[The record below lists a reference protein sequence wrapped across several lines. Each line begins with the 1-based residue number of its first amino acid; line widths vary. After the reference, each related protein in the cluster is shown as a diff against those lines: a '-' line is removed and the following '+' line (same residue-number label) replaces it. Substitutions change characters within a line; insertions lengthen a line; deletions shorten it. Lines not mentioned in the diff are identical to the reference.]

1 MITAAE
7 ITRETKLAH
16 VYETQ
21 TCTRCGGGGMYG
33 PRSVYG
39 GRCFKCGGT
48 GATYTK
54 RGAATREFAR
64 RILHT
69 TVDGIRPGDK
79 VFYQGFTAG
88 TFNQPSRWVTVDE
101 VSSDGIQGHDKT
113 GMAYNLLGNSE
124 HQVAIDIEIRVALAK
139 LAAEYQESLTKTGKP
154 RKGSR
159 WDA

>member
-1 MITAAE
+1 MITATE

-21 TCTRCGGGGMYG
+21 ACTRCGGGGMYG

-54 RGAATREFAR
+54 RGAATREFTR

-69 TVDGIRPGDK
+69 TADGIRPGDK
-79 VFYQGFTAG
+79 VFYQGFSAG

-101 VSSDGIQGHDKT
+101 IDGDRIKGHDKNGMNYDLT
-113 GMAYNLLGNSE
+113 GE
-124 HQVAIDIEIRVALAK
+124 HQVAIDIETRTALAK